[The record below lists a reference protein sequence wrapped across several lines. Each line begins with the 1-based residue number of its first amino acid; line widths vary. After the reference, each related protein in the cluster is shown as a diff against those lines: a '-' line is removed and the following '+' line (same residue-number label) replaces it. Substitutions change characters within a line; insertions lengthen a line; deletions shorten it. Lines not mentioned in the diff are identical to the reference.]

1 MGPILIVDDSS
12 ADRFLIKKALL
23 TQQSDLK
30 LIELETGHDVVNVIK
45 KNNPV
50 ATLLDV
56 RMPGID
62 GFDTLKMIRQEQ
74 GLEDHKVLMLSGSEE
89 PSDIKIA
96 QESGANIFL
105 TKPASFAEYTELAK
119 SINTIV
125 FGI

>member
-1 MGPILIVDDSS
+1 MGPILIIDDSS

-30 LIELETGHDVVNVIK
+30 LIELETGHNVVNVIK
-45 KNNPV
+45 ENNPV

-119 SINTIV
+119 SINAIV